1 MEKNVY
7 KYLKNNAKGMLNNEI
22 KWNFTKFLIDSEG
35 NVVDRFAP
43 TTNPKKI
50 RKDIEKLLP

>member
-1 MEKNVY
+1 
-7 KYLKNNAKGMLNNEI
+7 MLNNEI